1 LLPGIK
7 LIFFANLVD
16 AGNEPLIFAD
26 MKIKE
31 IIQAIEQFAPLQ
43 YQESYDNAG
52 LIFGRA
58 DHEVTKALLTLDAT
72 EEVID
77 EAIAR
82 GCNLVIAH
90 HPIVFGGLK
99 KINGNNY
106 VERVA
111 IKAIKHDV
119 AVYAAHTNLDNV
131 RNGVC
136 AQMAAKLG
144 LEQCRVL
151 QPKRGLLKKLFTFVP
166 EADIE
171 TVRAAL
177 FEAGAGHIGN
187 YSECSFNGAGQGTF
201 TGAEGTDPYVGM
213 PGKRHFEA
221 EIKLEVIFPVYLEGK
236 ILQALLSNHPYEE
249 VAYDIVSLDNAYQ
262 QVGSGLAGILPEAM
276 EEMQFLQY
284 VKDQFRTGCVKYTP
298 LRGRSV
304 KKVAL
309 CGGAGSFLLKQAIAA
324 GADAYISSDF
334 KYHEFFDADNQLII
348 ADIGHFESEQF
359 TVELFY
365 HILTEKFPNFAPL
378 KSTIKT
384 NPVNYL

>member
-1 LLPGIK
+1 
-7 LIFFANLVD
+7 
-16 AGNEPLIFAD
+16 

-31 IIQAIEQFAPLQ
+31 IIQVIEQFAPLQ

-52 LIFGRA
+52 LIFGQA
-58 DHEVTKALLTLDAT
+58 DREVTNVLLTLDAT
-72 EEVID
+72 EAVID
-77 EAIAR
+77 EAVAK

-99 KINGNNY
+99 KINGNSY

-111 IKAIKHDV
+111 IKAIKNDV

-136 AQMAAKLG
+136 AQMAGMLG
-144 LEQCRVL
+144 LEECRVL
-151 QPKRGLLKKLFTFVP
+151 QPKRGLLKKLYTFVP
-166 EADIE
+166 EADVE
-171 TVRAAL
+171 VVRAAL
-177 FEAGAGHIGN
+177 FEAGAGNIGR
-187 YSECSFNGAGQGTF
+187 YSECSFNGTGQGTF
-201 TGAEGTDPYVGM
+201 KGAEGTNPYVGT
-213 PGKRHFEA
+213 PGERHFEA

-236 ILQALLSNHPYEE
+236 ILKALLVAHPYEE

-262 QVGSGLAGILPEAM
+262 QVGSGLVGVLPEAM

-284 VKDQFRTGCVKYTP
+284 VKQQFQTGCVKYTP

-365 HILTEKFPNFAPL
+365 HILTEKFRNFAPL

>member
-1 LLPGIK
+1 
-7 LIFFANLVD
+7 
-16 AGNEPLIFAD
+16 

-58 DHEVTKALLTLDAT
+58 DWEVTNVLLTLDAT

-82 GCNLVIAH
+82 GCNLVVAH

-99 KINGNNY
+99 KINGKNY

-111 IKAIKHDV
+111 IKAIKHDI

-136 AQMAAKLG
+136 AQMAAKLWLG
-144 LEQCRVL
+144 ECRVL
-151 QPKRGLLKKLFTFVP
+151 SPKSGLLKKLYTFVP
-166 EADIE
+166 AADVEA
-171 TVRAAL
+171 VRSAL

-187 YSECSFNGAGQGTF
+187 YSECSFNGMGQGTF
-201 TGAEGTDPYVGM
+201 KGAESTSPYVGT

-236 ILQALLSNHPYEE
+236 ILQALRGSHPYEE
-249 VAYDIVSLDNAYQ
+249 VAYDVISLDNAYQ
-262 QVGSGLAGILPEAM
+262 EVGSGLVGVLPEAM
-276 EEMQFLQY
+276 EEMHFLQH
-284 VKDQFRTGCVKYTP
+284 VKQQFGTGCVRYTA
-298 LRGRSV
+298 LRGKPV

-309 CGGAGSFLLKQAIAA
+309 CGGAGSFLLKQAISA
-324 GADAYISSDF
+324 GADAYISADF

-365 HILTEKFPNFAPL
+365 HILTEKFRNFAPL

>member
-1 LLPGIK
+1 
-7 LIFFANLVD
+7 
-16 AGNEPLIFAD
+16 

-31 IIQAIEQFAPLQ
+31 IIQVIEEFAPLQ

-52 LIFGRA
+52 LIFGNA
-58 DHEVTKALLTLDAT
+58 GWEVTNVLLTLDAT

-82 GCNLVIAH
+82 GCNLVVAH

-99 KINGNNY
+99 KINGRNY

-111 IKAIKHDV
+111 IKAIKHDI

-131 RNGVC
+131 KNGVC
-136 AQMAAKLG
+136 RQMAEKLG
-144 LEQCRVL
+144 LGACRVL
-151 QPKRGLLKKLFTFVP
+151 QPKRGLLKKLYTFVP
-166 EADIE
+166 EADVE
-171 TVRAAL
+171 KVRDAL
-177 FEAGAGHIGN
+177 FAAGAGNIGN
-187 YSECSFNGAGQGTF
+187 YSETSFNAPGLGSFKGAADTN
-201 TGAEGTDPYVGM
+201 PYVGT

-236 ILQALLSNHPYEE
+236 IVQVLLGAHPYEE
-249 VAYDIVSLDNAYQ
+249 VAYDVVSLDNAYQ
-262 QVGSGLAGILPEAM
+262 EVGSGLIGELPEAM
-276 EEMQFLQY
+276 GEMQFLQY
-284 VKDQFRTGCVKYTP
+284 VKQQFQAGCVKYTP
-298 LRGRSV
+298 LRGKSV

-324 GADAYISSDF
+324 GADAYLSSDF
-334 KYHEFFDADNQLII
+334 KYHEFFDAENQLII

-365 HILTEKFPNFAPL
+365 HILTEKFRNFAPL